1 MRRGFRGLSQLGGLN
16 LSLESSIRDLPSA
29 PVAHRSRSRSR
40 SRGSPPGGDQV
51 LAIPMADGSFW
62 GCCLE
67 RYVPLLQGNGSRALQ
82 QRRRSGLFYAIY
94 VLPILLLYLCVFLLN
109 WVLIRT
115 AGSIELRRVQRRL
128 VRRAGRRSASRWR
141 GYVRTRRSD
150 R

>member
-1 MRRGFRGLSQLGGLN
+1 MRK
-16 LSLESSIRDLPSA
+16 SLEETWRYLEAEGGEEVPRHPDGRRFLLELLPRALCSSPS
-29 PVAHRSRSRSR
+29 
-40 SRGSPPGGDQV
+40 
-51 LAIPMADGSFW
+51 
-62 GCCLE
+62 
-67 RYVPLLQGNGSRALQ
+67 GNGSRALQ
-82 QRRRSGLFYAIY
+82 LRRRSGLFYAIY

-141 GYVRTRRSD
+141 GYVRTRRPD